1 MDTMDVNKKSPVF
14 RYLPTTLLSNWA
26 MSPKQN
32 PVWGEWLHGTL
43 MHCDVT
49 GFTAMNEALASMGN
63 EGAEIMVK
71 ILNQFFE
78 RMLRIGEDWNGIQM
92 KFGGDAMLLY
102 FPNEHHALCAAKCGL
117 EMQAAMKD
125 FSQVK
130 INDSTCQLRMRIGI
144 HSGRFYSASL
154 GDEQGLLHYLLT
166 GYDVNRTADVE
177 PLAEPGQVVV
187 SDETA
192 QLLKGCSRLLKT
204 EHEGIW
210 EVRHA
215 DILTIEKLDQ
225 YVPDAPQNT
234 LKRYLMTA
242 VANGKTTGSN
252 GEHRRATISFIYLFG
267 LSELLENSGEEEA
280 IRQANEYIQMVL
292 SIAEKYGGSLLA
304 SDVAEHA
311 DKIVVTFGAPLSI
324 ADQEGSCLR
333 FAFELKEAVAES
345 NLDLRHQI
353 GINTGFIFA
362 GEVGSSWRR
371 EYTTIGDNMN
381 LAARLMTA
389 AGEGNI
395 LVSSNTADKVGDEFR
410 FEILEPILVKG
421 KSKPINISRLISI
434 SSSSQRPENS
444 ENSVFIG
451 RDEELGQLQDTARK
465 VELGV
470 SSSVFISGEAGIGK
484 TALCGVLTSQLQ
496 AEGWLT
502 TNSICQSYDERNAFS
517 AWRYPLQKICA
528 LSERDSR
535 DVAWDK
541 IKNLISQ
548 HCPWLNDFAPLIAEI
563 LLIQHEASPLVA
575 SLDAKTKREKRILI
589 IKTLVTTI
597 STQAPICLIF
607 DNVNWID
614 NSSAEII
621 QELMSIE
628 DANLYFVFSTRNEY
642 LPESLSGC
650 NINAHQKLTTLSDEH
665 SLELVASLASV
676 DNAIA
681 NKIAEKSR
689 GNPLFINELSLC
701 GNLKDGALPD
711 SIYDVIMV
719 KLDRL
724 QFNEKLFLTSA
735 AVVGQVFDIE
745 VIEGVNL
752 AQEKLLYEA

>member
-1 MDTMDVNKKSPVF
+1 MDTSVVNKESPVF
-14 RYLPTTLLSNWA
+14 RYLPTTLLRNWA
-26 MSPKQN
+26 DSPKQN
-32 PVWGEWLHGTL
+32 PVWGEWLHGSL

-78 RMLRIGEDWNGIQM
+78 RMLKIGEDWNGIQM

-102 FPNEHHALCAAKCGL
+102 FPSEQHALCAAKCGL

-130 INDSTCQLRMRIGI
+130 INDDTCQLRMRIGI

-154 GDEQGLLHYLLT
+154 GDDKGLLHYLLT
-166 GYDVNRTADVE
+166 GADVNRAADVE

-187 SDETA
+187 SEESA
-192 QLLKGCSRLLKT
+192 SLLKDCSCLLKT

-215 DILTIEKLDQ
+215 DVLEIEKLDQ
-225 YVPDAPQNT
+225 HVSGTPKNI
-234 LKRYLMTA
+234 LKRYLMPA
-242 VANGKTTGSN
+242 VANGKTSGAN
-252 GEHRRATISFIYLFG
+252 GQHRRATISFIYLFG
-267 LSELLENSGEEEA
+267 LSELLENAGENEA
-280 IRQANEYIQMVL
+280 IRQANEYIKMVL

-311 DKIVVTFGAPLSI
+311 DKIVVTFGTPISI
-324 ADQEGSCLR
+324 ASQEGSCLR
-333 FAFELKEAVAES
+333 FALELREMVAES

-395 LVSSNTADKVGDEFR
+395 LVSSNTTDKVGVEFE
-410 FEILEPILVKG
+410 FEKLEPIRVKG
-421 KSKPINISRLISI
+421 KSKPIKISRLTSI
-434 SSSSQRPENS
+434 SSSNKGQANS
-444 ENSVFIG
+444 DNLVLVG
-451 RDEELGQLQDTARK
+451 RDEELGQLQDIAKK
-465 VELGV
+465 VRLGD
-470 SSSVFISGEAGIGK
+470 SSSVFISGEAGVGK
-484 TALCGVLTSQLQ
+484 TAICGVLMSKLQ
-496 AEGWLT
+496 IEGWLT

-517 AWRYPLQKICA
+517 AWRYPFQKLCD
-528 LSERDSR
+528 LTERDTE
-535 DVAWDK
+535 DIAWGK
-541 IKNLISQ
+541 LKSLVSLN
-548 HCPWLNDFAPLIAEI
+548 CPWLIDFAPLVAEI
-563 LLIQHEASPLVA
+563 LLLQHETNPVIN

-597 STQAPICLIF
+597 SIQTPICLVF

-621 QELMSIE
+621 QGLMSAE
-628 DANLYFVFSTRNEY
+628 DANLYFVFSTRDKN
-642 LPESLSGC
+642 LPAGLADC
-650 NINAHQKLTTLSDEH
+650 NINAHQELTTLSDEY
-665 SLELVASLASV
+665 SLKLVSSLVNIDA
-676 DNAIA
+676 DLAH
-681 NKIAEKSR
+681 KIVEKSC
-689 GNPLFINELSLC
+689 GNPLFIHELSLC
-701 GNLKDGALPD
+701 GGLKSSALPD

-724 QFNEKLFLTSA
+724 QLDEKLFLENA
-735 AVVGQVFDIE
+735 AVVGQVFD
-745 VIEGVNL
+745 VGLLDDVSL
-752 AQEKLLYEA
+752 MQEKNTS